1 MPLAMPSAVLI
12 AALLFAVAESARSG
26 TPNRPAPV
34 DGFQKRPA
42 MNARIANRM
51 KLRSDVSAEAVFDPS
66 ICTDPACW
74 FAHFDLSGQKLTEE
88 EMKIVNASTASI
100 LKNFPGAMSSQQLVE
115 RIEAKLT
122 EYGFNQ
128 ETTLFGAS
136 LCPDEICHEPND
148 LPDLLAKRYSPG
160 GAAGFSLSGL
170 GGVPFTG
177 KTGFAAF
184 SHHVPKDGQVLIL
197 FAPHVAISPNGEVGR
212 YKREGQEGLSTA
224 CGACIGALN
233 AVEAENGPTASRGNI
248 PHSDY
253 QMETIIQ
260 HVRERF
266 AAIGVHPSGKMVGL
280 ILEVYELAR
289 ERMLA
294 IVDLGQLKGGG
305 HNTRCAILGGVQIN
319 MPAPMQDFFLP
330 LSFEMHRER
339 KPVVDLL
346 PSILPELAS
355 LDLTE
360 PTRAAARAAWGLK
373 PLHAADGDEPT
384 RAQQVVAHLRDNH
397 KDHDITRAAK
407 RGSMS
412 VKYGRRLGQA
422 SVDPAAWAAHLEL
435 TGFTPSDRERAILER
450 ATRTVRESFP
460 GAVVSEALCSKLER
474 VLARFKFNQENTL
487 FASSLCPDEICHE
500 SGDLPD
506 LLSKYYSAEFSL
518 SGLGGVPFTG
528 KTGFAAFAHHVPKKG
543 HVLVVFAPHVA
554 ISREGEIGRCN
565 RDGQK
570 GASTACGACIGALNA
585 VEASAGTDADGILP
599 IEDYQMQT
607 IIQHVR
613 ERFEQI
619 GAHPSGK
626 MVGLILEVYELA
638 RERMLAMVDLDQLKG
653 GKLALLGGVQI
664 NMPRPMEDF
673 FLPLSFELRRKGKPV
688 VNLLPLLTEDKVR
701 FRCVQPDAPLFC
713 VPLGHR
719 FVTFSLAS
727 RAAVASSLSMI
738 WSRITNNCKFQS
750 SLVLEPSA
758 KCPSRLS
765 LCRFL
770 GNSCC
775 HCLIGRA
782 LFQVA
787 VGLAPAAP

>member
-1 MPLAMPSAVLI
+1 MPSAVLV

-34 DGFQKRPA
+34 GFQKRPA
-42 MNARIANRM
+42 MSARIANRM
-51 KLRSDVSAEAVFDPS
+51 KLRSDVAAEAVFDPS

-74 FAHFDLSGQKLTEE
+74 FAHFDLAGQKLTEE
-88 EMKIVNASTASI
+88 EMKIVNVSTASI

-115 RIEAKLT
+115 RIEAKLI

-233 AVEAENGPTASRGNI
+233 AVEAENGPTASSGNI

-397 KDHDITRAAK
+397 KDHDVTRAAK
-407 RGSMS
+407 RGTMS

-474 VLARFKFNQENTL
+474 VLARFDFHQENTL

-500 SGDLPD
+500 SEVDTTTTIVVGYFYDSCEFHGFTERLPD
-506 LLSKYYSAEFSL
+506 TKKK
-518 SGLGGVPFTG
+518 SGCTTPLCLVARPF
-528 KTGFAAFAHHVPKKG
+528 
-543 HVLVVFAPHVA
+543 
-554 ISREGEIGRCN
+554 
-565 RDGQK
+565 
-570 GASTACGACIGALNA
+570 
-585 VEASAGTDADGILP
+585 
-599 IEDYQMQT
+599 
-607 IIQHVR
+607 
-613 ERFEQI
+613 
-619 GAHPSGK
+619 
-626 MVGLILEVYELA
+626 
-638 RERMLAMVDLDQLKG
+638 
-653 GKLALLGGVQI
+653 
-664 NMPRPMEDF
+664 
-673 FLPLSFELRRKGKPV
+673 
-688 VNLLPLLTEDKVR
+688 
-701 FRCVQPDAPLFC
+701 
-713 VPLGHR
+713 
-719 FVTFSLAS
+719 
-727 RAAVASSLSMI
+727 
-738 WSRITNNCKFQS
+738 
-750 SLVLEPSA
+750 
-758 KCPSRLS
+758 
-765 LCRFL
+765 
-770 GNSCC
+770 
-775 HCLIGRA
+775 
-782 LFQVA
+782 
-787 VGLAPAAP
+787 VGLASLDRDESLTNVSTPRRGTRFGRWAPSRTATPARAAWWLLPAKGHHDLCRGHPGSSRTISSAAGDGRRRQTAESLAWAPECPPAPVFLNTIQVARMSLTFFSLCVVVLVQMPIKTATR